1 MKVCIVM
8 GSKSDYNKLK
18 DAILILK
25 EFNVEV
31 VVRALSAHRCHDQ
44 LAEFIKETKSN
55 NVDVIIAAAGK
66 AAHLPGVVAAMT
78 TTPVIGLP
86 ISASVL
92 DGMDALLSIVQMP
105 PGIPV
110 ATVGIDSGKN
120 AAILAIQIMS
130 IKYNELKDKIEAYRN
145 KMTQDCLIQD
155 EKLQEEIKE
164 IL

>member
-1 MKVCIVM
+1 MKVSIVM
-8 GSKSDYNKLK
+8 GSKNDFVKLK
-18 DAILILK
+18 DAVSILK
-25 EFNVEV
+25 EFNIEV
-31 VVRALSAHRCHDQ
+31 SVRALSAHRCHDQ
-44 LAEFIKETKSN
+44 LAEYIKEVEN
-55 NVDVIIAAAGK
+55 DVDVIIAAAGK

-110 ATVGIDSGKN
+110 ATVGIDAAKN
-120 AAILAIQIMS
+120 AGILAIQVMS
-130 IKYNELKDKIEAYRN
+130 IKYDELKVKIKEYRT
-145 KMTQDCLIQD
+145 KMTNDCLVQD
-155 EKLQEEIKE
+155 KKLQEEIKE

>member
-1 MKVCIVM
+1 MKVSIVM
-8 GSKSDYNKLK
+8 GSKNDFVKLK
-18 DAILILK
+18 DAVSILK
-25 EFNVEV
+25 EFNIEV
-31 VVRALSAHRCHDQ
+31 SVRALSAHRCHDQ
-44 LAEFIKETKSN
+44 LAEYIKEVEN
-55 NVDVIIAAAGK
+55 DVDVIIAAAGK

-110 ATVGIDSGKN
+110 ATVGIDAAKN
-120 AAILAIQIMS
+120 AGILAIQVMS
-130 IKYNELKDKIEAYRN
+130 IKYDELKVKIKEYRT
-145 KMTQDCLIQD
+145 KMTNDCLVQD

>member
-1 MKVCIVM
+1 MKVSIVM
-8 GSKSDYNKLK
+8 GSKNDFVKLK
-18 DAILILK
+18 DAVSILK

-31 VVRALSAHRCHDQ
+31 SVRALSAHRCHDQ
-44 LAEFIKETKSN
+44 LAEYIKEVEN
-55 NVDVIIAAAGK
+55 DVDVIIAAAGK

-110 ATVGIDSGKN
+110 ATVGIDAAKN
-120 AAILAIQIMS
+120 AGILAIQVMS
-130 IKYNELKDKIEAYRN
+130 IKYDELKVKIKEYRT
-145 KMTQDCLIQD
+145 KMTNDCLVQD
-155 EKLQEEIKE
+155 KKLQEEIKE

>member
-1 MKVCIVM
+1 MKVSIVM
-8 GSKSDYNKLK
+8 GSKNDFVKLK
-18 DAILILK
+18 DAVSILK
-25 EFNVEV
+25 EFNIEV
-31 VVRALSAHRCHDQ
+31 SVRALSAHRCHDQ
-44 LAEFIKETKSN
+44 LAEYIREVEN
-55 NVDVIIAAAGK
+55 DVDVIIAAAGK

-110 ATVGIDSGKN
+110 ATVGIDAAKN
-120 AAILAIQIMS
+120 AGILAIQVMS
-130 IKYNELKDKIEAYRN
+130 IKYDELKVKIKEYRT
-145 KMTQDCLIQD
+145 KMTNDCLVQD